1 MAATPESAS
10 SCSSSCSPELM
21 ATWLHPASTP
31 GSTQWMFLDVPP
43 HDQHRR
49 TEKQPPPQR
58 AFSPDDGAGTV
69 ADATELGSRPHAVT
83 GGDEDVHSK
92 FERLSHL
99 ERFLH
104 TPATPDHGAPACRP
118 HSGAGGFSPDLA
130 AHLPSFAA
138 ASHPGAEDTGEEV
151 SLKLYVEDAELLSEE
166 AVRLLC
172 TRCTHC
178 AHPLCT
184 RLAPACAPSAGCG
197 GRGRLRRRGAYQRG
211 GARHL

>member
-1 MAATPESAS
+1 
-10 SCSSSCSPELM
+10 
-21 ATWLHPASTP
+21 
-31 GSTQWMFLDVPP
+31 MFLDVPP

-58 AFSPDDGAGTV
+58 AFSPDDGADSAV
-69 ADATELGSRPHAVT
+69 AGATELGSRPHAGT

-118 HSGAGGFSPDLA
+118 HSGAGDFSPDLA
-130 AHLPSFAA
+130 AHLPSFTA

-178 AHPLCT
+178 VHPLCT

>member
-1 MAATPESAS
+1 
-10 SCSSSCSPELM
+10 
-21 ATWLHPASTP
+21 
-31 GSTQWMFLDVPP
+31 MFLDVPP

-118 HSGAGGFSPDLA
+118 HSGAGDFSPDLA

-138 ASHPGAEDTGEEV
+138 ASHPGAQEPGEEV

-166 AVRLLC
+166 AVRLLCTRCIHCAHPLC

-197 GRGRLRRRGAYQRG
+197 GRGRLRRRGAYQRA

>member
-1 MAATPESAS
+1 
-10 SCSSSCSPELM
+10 
-21 ATWLHPASTP
+21 
-31 GSTQWMFLDVPP
+31 MFLDVPP

-58 AFSPDDGAGTV
+58 AFSPDDGADSTV
-69 ADATELGSRPHAVT
+69 AGATELGSRSHTGGT

-118 HSGAGGFSPDLA
+118 HSGAGGFSPEVRSSIGDFSPDLA

-151 SLKLYVEDAELLSEE
+151 SLKLYVEDAELLSKE
-166 AVRLLC
+166 AVRLLCTRCIHCAHPLC

-184 RLAPACAPSAGCG
+184 CFAPVCVPAAGCG